1 MTETTQETIFALSSA
16 SGRAGVAVIR
26 VSGPDAEKCASLMKG
41 GLPEPRRARIRT
53 LFDKKMNDRI
63 DVALIVYFAAPKS
76 FTGENIVEIQC
87 HSGRAVVE
95 SVLGL
100 LSKIEGFRPAEAG
113 EFTRRAVENGRIDL
127 TQAEAIA
134 DLVNAETEAQRRQAL
149 RQHEG
154 ALGDL
159 YESWRERLINA
170 AAWLEASIDFPDEE
184 IPDGAI
190 DGARAEL
197 VSIYDSIGAH
207 LEDGRRGEILRDGLH
222 VAVVGAPNAGK
233 SSLVNALAQREVAI
247 VADSPGTTRDV
258 IEVRLDLKGFP
269 VILSDT
275 AGLRQAVDQVEAEG
289 VRRARARATSA
300 DVRIL
305 VVDGSAA
312 QDAGIPDAEITVL
325 SKADLLSGQRA
336 ELEAPSNSGGL
347 WISAKTGEG
356 IDELIDQLT
365 NLAAQNLGGDSPPL
379 TRARHRY
386 ALEEALAALK
396 NALEGGQRGTEI
408 IAEEVRVALRA
419 LGRITGRVDL
429 DEVLDV
435 VFKDFCIGK

>member
-233 SSLVNALAQREVAI
+233 SSLVNALADRH
-247 VADSPGTTRDV
+247 R
-258 IEVRLDLKGFP
+258 
-269 VILSDT
+269 
-275 AGLRQAVDQVEAEG
+275 
-289 VRRARARATSA
+289 
-300 DVRIL
+300 
-305 VVDGSAA
+305 
-312 QDAGIPDAEITVL
+312 
-325 SKADLLSGQRA
+325 
-336 ELEAPSNSGGL
+336 
-347 WISAKTGEG
+347 W
-356 IDELIDQLT
+356 
-365 NLAAQNLGGDSPPL
+365 LGGGSF
-379 TRARHRY
+379 RY
-386 ALEEALAALK
+386 
-396 NALEGGQRGTEI
+396 Q
-408 IAEEVRVALRA
+408 
-419 LGRITGRVDL
+419 
-429 DEVLDV
+429 
-435 VFKDFCIGK
+435 GKGKHAP

>member
-1 MTETTQETIFALSSA
+1 
-16 SGRAGVAVIR
+16 
-26 VSGPDAEKCASLMKG
+26 
-41 GLPEPRRARIRT
+41 
-53 LFDKKMNDRI
+53 
-63 DVALIVYFAAPKS
+63 
-76 FTGENIVEIQC
+76 
-87 HSGRAVVE
+87 
-95 SVLGL
+95 
-100 LSKIEGFRPAEAG
+100 
-113 EFTRRAVENGRIDL
+113 
-127 TQAEAIA
+127 
-134 DLVNAETEAQRRQAL
+134 
-149 RQHEG
+149 
-154 ALGDL
+154 
-159 YESWRERLINA
+159 
-170 AAWLEASIDFPDEE
+170 
-184 IPDGAI
+184 
-190 DGARAEL
+190 
-197 VSIYDSIGAH
+197 
-207 LEDGRRGEILRDGLH
+207 LRDGLH

>member
-16 SGRAGVAVIR
+16 SGRAGVAVVR

-41 GLPEPRRARIRT
+41 DLPEPRRARIRT
-53 LFDKKMNDRI
+53 LLDNKTNDRI
-63 DVALIVYFAAPKS
+63 DVALIVYFPAPKS

-87 HSGRAVVE
+87 HGGRAVVE
-95 SVLGL
+95 SVLEL
-100 LSKIEGFRPAEAG
+100 LARIEGFRPAEAG

-154 ALGDL
+154 ALSDL
-159 YESWRERLINA
+159 YENWRERLINA

-197 VSIYDSIGAH
+197 VLIYDSISAH

-305 VVDGSAA
+305 VVDSSAA
-312 QDAGIPDAEITVL
+312 QEAGIPNAEITVL

-336 ELEAPSNSGGL
+336 KLKAPNYSGGL
-347 WISAKTGEG
+347 WISTKTGEG
-356 IDELIDQLT
+356 IDELIDLLT
-365 NLAAQNLGGDSPPL
+365 NLAAQNLSGDSPPL

-386 ALEEALAALK
+386 ALEEALPALK
-396 NALEGGQRGTEI
+396 NAVEGDQGGTEI